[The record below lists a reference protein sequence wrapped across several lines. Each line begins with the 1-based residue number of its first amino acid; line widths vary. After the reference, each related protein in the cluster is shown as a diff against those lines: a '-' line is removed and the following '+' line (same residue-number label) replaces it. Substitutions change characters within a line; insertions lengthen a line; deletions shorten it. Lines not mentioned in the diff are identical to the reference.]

1 MALVQEVTFG
11 GEPGYVSARVAPPT
25 DTVSLRITL
34 RYQNLDEFVSRYAEN
49 ISSAGLFLRTKA
61 PKPAGTKIRFELLL
75 ADGAKAL
82 RGEGVVVTVRQ
93 DDKPGMALRFN
104 TLDAESQVVID
115 QIVEA
120 HGQGALAPTPL
131 STSFGKAADPK
142 AKTATPSWRAQ
153 KSGAAGWAP
162 SPLPRAASNASLL
175 PRRASRVF
183 GTGEIVLPPREQ
195 LTAPPDEAPPP
206 TSPESDGTSQPSGL
220 ALPRKRSSVPRPWAT
235 GRPGESTDRIRV
247 RELLPKGRPELEPGP
262 TQRINTPPPLA
273 LGERE
278 SDRTLRLE
286 VRDLGSLEQQPTLPP
301 RSPVGEAHVPNREF
315 GTGEHGTGELSAG
328 DLSLPPAKGGTS
340 DLHIEELQGG
350 LEGDAFVPEAV
361 VTPASTVED
370 GANERGEP
378 PSGLVP
384 ALALASSTTVA
395 ADPAEAPPPHDTDDI
410 GMATG
415 SPETDDHPVTPPP
428 LAPEL
433 YAETPG
439 PLSAM
444 ALSEPWPTS
453 PSPSLPDSPLPTEL
467 QSGESAAEPSEAPP
481 AEEVRAAPGPIEPP
495 PAAPLEPAPFEAAP
509 SSTEA
514 EPLAEAP
521 RHLEPEA
528 AATPAQTSVSP
539 IADAPAT
546 DVPPA
551 EPGPTPAESASW
563 AEALGLPPTVPPRA
577 ATPAPKAFDELQTLS
592 NLERPEDQGPHTDEV
607 PELHGLSGDLGPATQ
622 VIERPS
628 DEEVAAPNTADVEAK
643 SADLAPPIAPIPDPR
658 IRPRM
663 ELPPPPED
671 LRSRADAET
680 PASRAAPV
688 SMLTP
693 LPEVQALPPV
703 EPPRALFSGDEPA
716 VPTADPRPV
725 APVQSVQ
732 ISDELA
738 ESEPVTSLADA
749 AASLGLDLAEVR
761 ARAVTDAATEIVST
775 FQAPR
780 APSAPGGQAPATFLR
795 EEPTDANAPRPRRES
810 PQPRTES
817 APRPEALIRPS
828 SAPGRNV
835 SAPGRTAPS
844 RASSVPGGFSAQVS
858 VTGVE
863 NGVPSESGEFTP
875 ESPRPPPRVGP
886 FRPVIERDQASGHDE
901 DPAAMLQAARAA
913 AFSEEATEVP
923 PERDPAPAAAT
934 NLVTER
940 RPSGPT
946 ADRGTGDLPGDKS
959 RVVGIDLG
967 AHWVRIGIMEHGEL
981 ELIPVA
987 GASYFPALVAARV
1000 DGSLVVGAKAR
1011 SILHDE
1017 PSRVVSPL
1025 AVLRA
1030 FKAGSL
1036 DPSRA
1041 GIRVV
1046 SHEGLRL
1053 LLKLGDRTIDF
1064 GEVLISFFSALKGA
1078 VASHLG
1084 NERFRALIAV
1094 PPDLDPAA
1102 QQLLEKACQEARLR
1116 VARFVPE
1123 AEAMLQAYNL
1133 EEHPVESVLLVDVGI
1148 GHLAAAL
1155 ARRQKGSLQVVDALH
1170 DEDLAASLIDQKVA
1184 DLTLEELATKAGED
1198 HRQDPVARVR
1208 LIEAIEF
1215 ARLDIKRMAT
1225 VDLKVTLPA
1234 PGGAAGVGVERSIKL
1249 PRARIYQVT
1258 EALVRDI
1265 LAKVQE
1271 LLKRQNV
1278 DPRTVGAVVIAGSG
1292 GTYPP
1297 LMQAFAQLTQK
1308 EPLFAIPST
1317 QVFALGLARAGVALE
1332 RVEVTGRPD
1341 TLHASIGMELPG
1353 GRFRPL
1359 LSAGAKLPATLEKL
1373 YPSSKDNQS
1382 ELELKLYQG
1391 DAEFVRSC
1399 TPLGT
1404 LLLSGLPKGERGSI
1418 KIGLRLEVAADGVL
1432 TARLQEPSEGLEHTL
1447 VLPTAQTPEARKKAL
1462 PTPRPPVRRP
1472 EAPAK
1477 ANPGFFGRL
1486 FKK

>member
-1 MALVQEVTFG
+1 
-11 GEPGYVSARVAPPT
+11 
-25 DTVSLRITL
+25 
-34 RYQNLDEFVSRYAEN
+34 
-49 ISSAGLFLRTKA
+49 
-61 PKPAGTKIRFELLL
+61 
-75 ADGAKAL
+75 
-82 RGEGVVVTVRQ
+82 
-93 DDKPGMALRFN
+93 
-104 TLDAESQVVID
+104 VVID

-142 AKTATPSWRAQ
+142 AKAAASPSWRAQ

-162 SPLPRAASNASLL
+162 SPLPRPTSNASLL

-183 GTGEIVLPPREQ
+183 GTGEIVLPPLAE
-195 LTAPPDEAPPP
+195 LTTAPEEPPAPA
-206 TSPESDGTSQPSGL
+206 GTEGEGGPHPSGL

-235 GRPGESTDRIRV
+235 GRPGENTDRIRV
-247 RELLPKGRPELEPGP
+247 RELLPKGRPDVEPGP
-262 TQRINTPPPLA
+262 TQRINTPPPIA
-273 LGERE
+273 LGDRE
-278 SDRTLRLE
+278 SDRTLRLD
-286 VRDLGSLEQQPTLPP
+286 VRELGTPENLPTLPP

-315 GTGEHGTGELSAG
+315 GTGEQGTGELSAG
-328 DLSLPPAKGGTS
+328 DISLPPVKGGTS
-340 DLHIEELQGG
+340 DLHIEEVPSG

-361 VTPASTVED
+361 VTPANSLEEE
-370 GANERGEP
+370 ANETPEP
-378 PSGLVP
+378 PSGLIPSV
-384 ALALASSTTVA
+384 ALASSTTVA
-395 ADPAEAPPPHDTDDI
+395 SDPAEAPPHDTDDL
-410 GMATG
+410 GLAVTQ
-415 SPETDDHPVTPPP
+415 EAQDHPETPPP

-439 PLSAM
+439 PLSPE
-444 ALSEPWPTS
+444 ALSEPWPTA
-453 PSPSLPDSPLPTEL
+453 PSPSLPESPLPAEL
-467 QSGESAAEPSEAPP
+467 QVDEPAPVMSEPEPSEPLATAASPQAPELSDSALATPLDQPAPQPLAPSIESAPLAAAAAETEASAEPVDEPP
-481 AEEVRAAPGPIEPP
+481 APSKASTDTADASPV
-495 PAAPLEPAPFEAAP
+495 PAP
-509 SSTEA
+509 
-514 EPLAEAP
+514 
-521 RHLEPEA
+521 
-528 AATPAQTSVSP
+528 
-539 IADAPAT
+539 
-546 DVPPA
+546 DV
-551 EPGPTPAESASW
+551 EPGPALALSRSASW
-563 AEALGLPPTVPPRA
+563 AEALGLPPTVPPRP
-577 ATPAPKAFDELQTLS
+577 ATPAPKPFDELQTLS
-592 NLERPEDQGPHTDEV
+592 NLERPGDSGPHTEEV
-607 PELHGLSGDLGPATQ
+607 PELHGLSGDLGPTTQ
-622 VIERPS
+622 VIERPN
-628 DEEVAAPNTADVEAK
+628 DEVVPAPDTADVASADVDEA
-643 SADLAPPIAPIPDPR
+643 SADVEVASVDLAPPIAPIPDPR
-658 IRPRM
+658 LRPRM

-671 LRSRADAET
+671 LRARDDAAT

-688 SMLTP
+688 SMMTP
-693 LPEVQALPPV
+693 LPEVQALPPI
-703 EPPRALFSGDEPA
+703 EPPRALFSSDEPA
-716 VPTADPRPV
+716 VQTADPRPV

-780 APSAPGGQAPATFLR
+780 APSSPGAGATFLR
-795 EEPTDANAPRPRRES
+795 EEPTQSTSAPPRRDS
-810 PQPRTES
+810 PGPRTES
-817 APRPEALIRPS
+817 APRPEGLIRPS

-886 FRPVIERDQASGHDE
+886 FRPVIERDQASGHE
-901 DPAAMLQAARAA
+901 DPATMLQAARAA

-923 PERDPAPAAAT
+923 PERDPAPAPAT
-934 NLVTER
+934 NLLTEKK
-940 RPSGPT
+940 PASPT
-946 ADRGTGDLPGDKS
+946 PERGTGDLPGDKS

-981 ELIPVA
+981 ELIPVG

-1017 PSRVVSPL
+1017 PARVVSPL

-1030 FKAGSL
+1030 FKAGAL
-1036 DPSRA
+1036 DPHRA

-1053 LLKLGDRTIDF
+1053 LIKLGDRTIDF

-1078 VASHLG
+1078 VAAHLG

-1155 ARRQKGSLQVVDALH
+1155 ARRQKGSLQVVDAIH

-1208 LIEAIEF
+1208 LVEAIEF

-1249 PRARIYQVT
+1249 PRSRIYQVT
-1258 EALVRDI
+1258 EGLVRDI

-1278 DPRTVGAVVIAGSG
+1278 DPRAIGAVVIAGSG

-1404 LLLSGLPKGERGSI
+1404 LLLSGLPKGDRGSI
-1418 KIGLRLEVAADGVL
+1418 KIALRLEVAADGVL
-1432 TARLQEPSEGLEHTL
+1432 TARLQEPSEGLEHNL
-1447 VLPTAQTPEARKKAL
+1447 VLATAQTPEARKKAL
-1462 PTPRPPVRRP
+1462 PTPRPPIRRP